1 MEAAPVLTWATVAEE
16 CEYFADWIERKWPE
30 HVCINNEPNQRT
42 RATFLCVLEAAR
54 SAAALLNER
63 DSLLESMAELRAAKL
78 NEMAEKMDQSVMKGA
93 LEAQALTRTVM
104 AERDSL
110 VAENERLRLANTW
123 ERMDEPQTQHLRL
136 CTASYVSG
144 IEHRIIYCGLDEG
157 HDGPH
162 RVPATN
168 GGEDERG
175 NAA

>member
-1 MEAAPVLTWATVAEE
+1 MTTPLPPETIEQLRRLCAHAPDCNYCLGFASVYHAQLT
-16 CEYFADWIERKWPE
+16 
-30 HVCINNEPNQRT
+30 
-42 RATFLCVLEAAR
+42 
-54 SAAALLNER
+54 ALLN
-63 DSLLESMAELRAAKL
+63 
-78 NEMAEKMDQSVMKGA
+78 
-93 LEAQALTRTVM
+93 
-104 AERDSL
+104 ERDSL
-110 VAENERLRLANTW
+110 VAENERLRAANTW

-136 CTASYVSG
+136 CTASYISG